1 MGGAERAERAK
12 HRRQQ
17 QTSKGAR
24 TVRTARKGGGNRTVI
39 AGGVAVLL
47 VALVVGIGGYL
58 QSRDDNPQGVPVT
71 QAAADYPVRVADG
84 GLIIAGDPA
93 PVTID
98 VYEDFLCPGCGQFEE
113 IYGQQIE
120 QAVAAGRAVLRYHP
134 VAILDELSDPVG
146 YSTEAANAAICAA
159 EAGIFPDFHAS
170 LFAAQPAEGG
180 AGYSAEALVALGREL
195 GASEEF
201 AACVRR
207 GAHDGDVAALTQRA
221 IEQAPSGERG
231 FGTPTVTVDGQLV
244 DLGNR
249 DWLADA
255 LAAPR

>member
-1 MGGAERAERAK
+1 MGGAERAERR
-12 HRRQQ
+12 RRQQ
-17 QTSKGAR
+17 QTSKEAR
-24 TVRTARKGGGNRTVI
+24 TVATARKGGGNRTLI
-39 AGGVAVLL
+39 AGVVAVLL
-47 VALVVGIGGYL
+47 VALVVGVGMYL
-58 QSRDDNPQGVPVT
+58 QSRGEGPQGVPVT

-84 GLIIAGDPA
+84 GLLIAGDPA
-93 PVTID
+93 ARVTID
-98 VYEDFLCPGCGQFEE
+98 VYEDFLCPGCGQFEAV
-113 IYGQQIE
+113 YGEQIE
-120 QAVAAGRAVLRYHP
+120 QAMAAGRAVVRYHP

-159 EAGIFPDFHAS
+159 EVGIFPDFHAS

-180 AGYSAEALVALGREL
+180 AGYSTEALVALGREL
-195 GASEEF
+195 GAGEEF
-201 AACVRR
+201 AACVRQ

-231 FGTPTVTVDGQLV
+231 FGTPTVTVGGQLV

-255 LAAPR
+255 VAAPR